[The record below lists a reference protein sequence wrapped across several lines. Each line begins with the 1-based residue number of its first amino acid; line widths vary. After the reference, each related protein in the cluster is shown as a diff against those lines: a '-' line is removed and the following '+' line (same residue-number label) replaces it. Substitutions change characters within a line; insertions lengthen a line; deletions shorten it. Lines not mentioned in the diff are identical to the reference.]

1 VTPRTLPEPAPGLE
15 IGESL
20 RLVKKLGQGGMGSV
34 WIADHL
40 ALHTQVAVKFV
51 TEHLSEDGAAIARFR
66 REATAAAQ
74 IKSPH
79 VVQVFDHGLLGGL
92 VPYIVMELLEG
103 QTLSDFLRRQG
114 PLPPATIAH
123 VISHLCKALTKAH
136 ALGIVH
142 RDIKPDNVFLIDA
155 DGDLFAKL
163 LDFGIAKMTLDS
175 INVTSTGVAM
185 GTAHYMSPEQVL
197 SAKHVDLRSDLWAV
211 GVVAYQCLTANLP
224 FQGETFGA
232 VAVAISLGNFAAPYA
247 ELGMGSPALDAWFK
261 IALAREPSGRFAS
274 ARAMSDALQA
284 ACGTAANRIGQS
296 DSRSALRSSDA
307 ITSPTVEVGNAMVG
321 GTPATFVGLTA
332 TASRPRRRGV
342 YALAA
347 ITLTLGIAG
356 AVILRPRARQVSE
369 VAPATAAPPAVVPEV
384 LPRPLVSA
392 PAPAASIAVTPK
404 APIATVQAAPAVEK
418 AAVPTAPRPKPTA
431 RPQKPEPAKRPAEKA
446 VPALPSV
453 DRGF

>member
-1 VTPRTLPEPAPGLE
+1 MTPRPFPEPAPGLE

-20 RLVKKLGQGGMGSV
+20 RLVRKLGQGGMGSV

-103 QTLSDFLRRQG
+103 ETLSDFLRKQG
-114 PLPPATIAH
+114 PLAPATIAH
-123 VISHLCKALTKAH
+123 VISHLCKALAKAH

-155 DGDLFAKL
+155 DGEVFAKL

-197 SAKHVDLRSDLWAV
+197 SAKHVDQRSDLWAV
-211 GVVAYQCLTANLP
+211 GVVAYQCLTAKLP

-232 VAVAISLGNFAAPYA
+232 VAVAISLGIFAAPYA

-296 DSRSALRSSDA
+296 DSRGALRPSDA
-307 ITSPTVEVGNAMVG
+307 ITSPTVEVGPPMASGN
-321 GTPATFVGLTA
+321 PATFVGLTR

-342 YALAA
+342 YAIAA
-347 ITLTLGIAG
+347 VALTVGIAG
-356 AVILRPRARQVSE
+356 AVILRPATREASE

-384 LPRPLVSA
+384 LPRQIVSA
-392 PAPAASIAVTPK
+392 PVPAASIDVPPK
-404 APIATVQAAPAVEK
+404 APVATVH
-418 AAVPTAPRPKPTA
+418 AVPVVERASEPPAPRPKPTP
-431 RPQKPEPAKRPAEKA
+431 RTPKSEPAKRPVEKA